1 MFDEWINE
9 YVYID
14 DSISFVRYDV
24 MVDRLF
30 YMEWSRCIY
39 IYICI
44 PRTLTQPYF
53 NVKQCEQARIFNV
66 MT

>member
-39 IYICI
+39 IYAYLV
-44 PRTLTQPYF
+44 P
-53 NVKQCEQARIFNV
+53 
-66 MT
+66 

>member
-24 MVDRLF
+24 MVDQFF
-30 YMEWSRCIY
+30 YMEWSRY
-39 IYICI
+39 IYAYLV
-44 PRTLTQPYF
+44 P
-53 NVKQCEQARIFNV
+53 
-66 MT
+66 